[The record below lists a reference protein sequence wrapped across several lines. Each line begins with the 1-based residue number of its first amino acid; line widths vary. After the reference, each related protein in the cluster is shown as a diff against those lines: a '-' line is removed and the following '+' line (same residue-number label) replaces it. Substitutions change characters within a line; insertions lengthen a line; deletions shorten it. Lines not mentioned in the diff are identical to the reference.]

1 MPWLCYLWL
10 DWTSSLYLSNGSGRL
25 WVYIVSCSF
34 TKYERFTF
42 TTLML
47 FYTSTVGISHRTRGL
62 NISAP
67 IKSEVLSDNSMRL
80 RCRLL
85 PPLLRMTEILYL
97 KKSSAARDF
106 ALPIRRFFERKR
118 MIFWNNFEFYSI
130 TKEDSLPPPLVIKS
144 NYDSIGLSNCLPVSA
159 PVVTSYHWP

>member
-1 MPWLCYLWL
+1 
-10 DWTSSLYLSNGSGRL
+10 
-25 WVYIVSCSF
+25 
-34 TKYERFTF
+34 
-42 TTLML
+42 ML

-97 KKSSAARDF
+97 KKRSAARDF
-106 ALPIRRFFERKR
+106 ALPIQRFFERKR
-118 MIFWNNFEFYSI
+118 MIFWDNFEFYSI
-130 TKEDSLPPPLVIKS
+130 TKEDSLPPPLCIKS

-159 PVVTSYHWP
+159 PVVIVRASSISICFRYLPNPISFSLNSILHLESFY

>member
-1 MPWLCYLWL
+1 
-10 DWTSSLYLSNGSGRL
+10 
-25 WVYIVSCSF
+25 
-34 TKYERFTF
+34 
-42 TTLML
+42 ML
-47 FYTSTVGISHRTRGL
+47 FHTSTVGISHRTRGL

-97 KKSSAARDF
+97 KKRSAARDF

-118 MIFWNNFEFYSI
+118 MIFWDNFEFYSI
-130 TKEDSLPPPLVIKS
+130 TKEDSLQPPLCVLNQIYSNSSKYKNIFYKS
-144 NYDSIGLSNCLPVSA
+144 SQ
-159 PVVTSYHWP
+159 YHIVFFKFNS

>member
-1 MPWLCYLWL
+1 
-10 DWTSSLYLSNGSGRL
+10 
-25 WVYIVSCSF
+25 
-34 TKYERFTF
+34 
-42 TTLML
+42 ML

-97 KKSSAARDF
+97 KKRSAARDF

-118 MIFWNNFEFYSI
+118 MIFWDNFEFYSI
-130 TKEDSLPPPLVIKS
+130 IKEDSLPPTLFVQITLPSILVIFA
-144 NYDSIGLSNCLPVSA
+144 PPEVSA
-159 PVVTSYHWP
+159 WTSPIRAPTRFEIIVLSPPISASIRNAFIFSSKCWIMRTVYGFLRSQR

>member
-1 MPWLCYLWL
+1 
-10 DWTSSLYLSNGSGRL
+10 
-25 WVYIVSCSF
+25 
-34 TKYERFTF
+34 
-42 TTLML
+42 ML

-97 KKSSAARDF
+97 KKRSAARDF

-118 MIFWNNFEFYSI
+118 MIFWDNFEFYSI
-130 TKEDSLPPPLVIKS
+130 TKEDSLPPPCLLNQIYSNSSKYKNIFYKS
-144 NYDSIGLSNCLPVSA
+144 SQ
-159 PVVTSYHWP
+159 YHIVFFKFNS